1 MFKDNTLMTKNIRVH
16 CYYTGKYRGVAHS
29 VCNLKNSIPKECP
42 AVLHNGWS
50 SYYCFII
57 KELAK
62 EFEGEFNCLGK
73 NTRKHKIFSV
83 PRTNEV

>member
-42 AVLHNGWS
+42 AVLHNG
-50 SYYCFII
+50 
-57 KELAK
+57 
-62 EFEGEFNCLGK
+62 
-73 NTRKHKIFSV
+73 
-83 PRTNEV
+83 

>member
-1 MFKDNTLMTKNIRVH
+1 MIKNIRVH

-29 VCNLKNSIPKECP
+29 VCNVKNSRPKECP
-42 AVLHNGWS
+42 VVLHNGRN

-62 EFEGEFNCLGK
+62 EFEGEFNCIGE

-83 PRTNEV
+83 PRINEV